1 MRISETVTTKKVW
14 GCSVSKFSHLVQYEY
29 TENSEENI
37 SVDYWGLKGS
47 RRARVEILLTFGGDI

>member
-37 SVDYWGLKGS
+37 SVDYWGLKG
-47 RRARVEILLTFGGDI
+47 